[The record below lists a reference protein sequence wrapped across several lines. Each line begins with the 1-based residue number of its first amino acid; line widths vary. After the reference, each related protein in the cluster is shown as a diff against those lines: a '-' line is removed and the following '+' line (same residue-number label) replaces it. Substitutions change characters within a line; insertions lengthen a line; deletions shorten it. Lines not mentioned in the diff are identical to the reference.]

1 MKLLFI
7 CHGNICRSPMAEFV
21 MKDLVQKAHCSNEF
35 VIDSAAVSR
44 EEIGNGIHWG
54 TKEILNKYHIPYTN
68 HRARQ
73 ITVQDAEFYDLI
85 LCMDQSNI
93 RYALRI
99 IGPKYAQKVKMLLD
113 RNIAD
118 PWYTGDFEE
127 TYQDILEGCQK
138 LLKNIKGR

>member
-1 MKLLFI
+1 
-7 CHGNICRSPMAEFV
+7 MAEFV
-21 MKDLVQKAHCSNEF
+21 MKDLVQKAHCSKEF

-54 TKEILNKYHIPYTN
+54 TKEILNKYHLPYTN

-138 LLKNIKGR
+138 LLKNIKER